1 MHWQHNSLSGNE
13 KKKSRQVKAAHKG
26 WRLHLQNREWRK
38 RSWKDGKCDRFLIF
52 NRQKHSRQISE
63 ATFLNLS
70 KLMDHHR
77 VFIYNLWLRLC
88 CEESRNGPLCKVV
101 HFKDFKMRLQ
111 RASTPMSDLFTS
123 SHSLTQTH
131 KTPQGLTSLHWL
143 TFHHVRRGDEIVS
156 PHLLDFCFFY
166 FLFIYFFK
174 EKPPSSLPGFSFCLP
189 AQTQLSHPS
198 NFLHRGAFIK
208 LLSPF
213 ISIFSYGCFNVL
225 AGVCM
230 CAGMSWQVCFS
241 ATRLTRTCPTSPIGP
256 EFVYI
261 IYTQTYI
268 DEYLKIQI
276 YFYIWTQKQK
286 HTFYHCGSE
295 SNKKGK
301 MTRCFINYS
310 APFLLY

>member
-1 MHWQHNSLSGNE
+1 M
-13 KKKSRQVKAAHKG
+13 KKNKSRQVKAAHKG

-166 FLFIYFFK
+166 FLFIYFF
-174 EKPPSSLPGFSFCLP
+174 
-189 AQTQLSHPS
+189 
-198 NFLHRGAFIK
+198 
-208 LLSPF
+208 
-213 ISIFSYGCFNVL
+213 
-225 AGVCM
+225 
-230 CAGMSWQVCFS
+230 
-241 ATRLTRTCPTSPIGP
+241 
-256 EFVYI
+256 
-261 IYTQTYI
+261 
-268 DEYLKIQI
+268 
-276 YFYIWTQKQK
+276 
-286 HTFYHCGSE
+286 
-295 SNKKGK
+295 
-301 MTRCFINYS
+301 
-310 APFLLY
+310 